1 MTGNL
6 YRGQAGLPF
15 SSTLRVYEPLDAF
28 PERQQEAIR
37 AAGAR
42 TASRAAVENAELL
55 ASLGRIT
62 RSGGDPFP
70 TGRTDLVRVTSV
82 PGVPPRRTPRPGTSD
97 AGAAAGPGGESDPGA
112 EAGLGSESGFG
123 TAIGAGS
130 GTGPDAGDAGRDADA
145 GRVLLY
151 CPSQL
156 VLRAGLAANALMEGI
171 HGPLAEMLI
180 PEVQRDKHQERIDQV
195 KARDGAIRVHTRAST
210 WGIPFSWFSLFM
222 ESDHKDVVESGGRIL
237 TVRVWAP
244 ITEAMERARY
254 AVAHLAL
261 AAPDLDM
268 LDDLAQLTAWLE
280 LFHVN
285 SMVELDYGAV
295 ADKVYPDESPMD
307 IRLGIECLADGDMTG
322 AAAAYRRLASRWIP
336 IRQLGRAS

>member
-15 SSTLRVYEPLDAF
+15 SSTLRVYEPLEAF
-28 PERQQEAIR
+28 PEEQRAAIK

-42 TASRAAVENAELL
+42 AVSRAAVENAELL

-70 TGRTDLVRVTSV
+70 TGRTDLVRVTTA
-82 PGVPPRRTPRPGTSD
+82 PEPEG
-97 AGAAAGPGGESDPGA
+97 GAAG
-112 EAGLGSESGFG
+112 
-123 TAIGAGS
+123 
-130 GTGPDAGDAGRDADA
+130 ADA
-145 GRVLLY
+145 GNGPELLY

-171 HGPLAEMLI
+171 HGPLAELLI
-180 PEVQRDKHQERIDQV
+180 PEEQRDRHQERIDLV
-195 KARDGAIRVHTRAST
+195 KARDGSIRVHTRAST

-222 ESDHKDVVESGGRIL
+222 ESDRKDVVEAGGRIL

-244 ITEAMERARY
+244 ITDALERARY
-254 AVAHLAL
+254 AVANLAL

-268 LDDLAQLTAWLE
+268 LDDLAQLTEWLE

-307 IRLGIECLADGDMTG
+307 IRLGIECLAEGDMTG

-336 IRQLGRAS
+336 IRQLARAS

>member
-1 MTGNL
+1 VTGNL

-15 SSTLRVYEPLDAF
+15 SSTLRVYVPLEAF
-28 PERQQEAIR
+28 PEGQREAIR

-42 TASRAAVENAELL
+42 AASRAAVENAELL

-62 RSGGDPFP
+62 RAGGDPFP
-70 TGRTDLVRVTSV
+70 TGRTDLVRVTSA
-82 PGVPPRRTPRPGTSD
+82 PGVTPHSGPQAGTSGG
-97 AGAAAGPGGESDPGA
+97 GAAAGSGGESRQAGA
-112 EAGLGSESGFG
+112 E
-123 TAIGAGS
+123 
-130 GTGPDAGDAGRDADA
+130 
-145 GRVLLY
+145 RVLLY

-180 PEVQRDKHQERIDQV
+180 PEEQRDKHQERIDQV
-195 KARDGAIRVHTRAST
+195 KARDGSIRVHTRAST
-210 WGIPFSWFSLFM
+210 WGIPFSWFSLFG
-222 ESDHKDVVESGGRIL
+222 EGDHKDVVESGGRIL

-254 AVAHLAL
+254 AVANLAL

-268 LDDLAQLTAWLE
+268 LDDLAQLTEWLE
-280 LFHVN
+280 MFHVS

-307 IRLGIECLADGDMTG
+307 IRLGIECLAEGDMTG

-336 IRQLGRAS
+336 IRQLARAS

>member
-15 SSTLRVYEPLDAF
+15 SSTLRVYEPLEAF
-28 PERQQEAIR
+28 PAGQREAIR

-42 TASRAAVENAELL
+42 AASRAAVENAELL

-62 RSGGDPFP
+62 RAGGDPFP
-70 TGRTDLVRVTSV
+70 TGRTDLVRVTSA
-82 PGVPPRRTPRPGTSD
+82 PGAGRHAAARAEAPEAGTSD
-97 AGAAAGPGGESDPGA
+97 AGAAAAGDESRKGGA
-112 EAGLGSESGFG
+112 E
-123 TAIGAGS
+123 
-130 GTGPDAGDAGRDADA
+130 
-145 GRVLLY
+145 RVLLY

-180 PEVQRDKHQERIDQV
+180 PEEQRDKHQERIDQV
-195 KARDGAIRVHTRAST
+195 KARDGSIRVHTRAST
-210 WGIPFSWFSLFM
+210 WGIPFSWFSLFA
-222 ESDHKDVVESGGRIL
+222 EGDHKDVVESGGRIL

-254 AVAHLAL
+254 AVANLAL

-268 LDDLAQLTAWLE
+268 LDDLAQLTEWLE

-307 IRLGIECLADGDMTG
+307 IRLGIECLAEGDMTG

-336 IRQLGRAS
+336 IRQLARAS

>member
-15 SSTLRVYEPLDAF
+15 SSTLRVYEPLEAF
-28 PERQQEAIR
+28 PEEQRPAIK
-37 AAGAR
+37 AAGAQ
-42 TASRAAVENAELL
+42 AVSRAAVENAELL

-70 TGRTDLVRVTSV
+70 TGRTDLVRVTTA
-82 PGVPPRRTPRPGTSD
+82 PAP
-97 AGAAAGPGGESDPGA
+97 
-112 EAGLGSESGFG
+112 ESG
-123 TAIGAGS
+123 TADDGAGAGS
-130 GTGPDAGDAGRDADA
+130 EPA
-145 GRVLLY
+145 LLY

-171 HGPLAEMLI
+171 HGPLAELLI
-180 PEVQRDKHQERIDQV
+180 PEEQRDRHQERIDLV
-195 KARDGAIRVHTRAST
+195 KARDGSVRVHTRAST
-210 WGIPFSWFSLFM
+210 WGIPFSWFSLFA
-222 ESDHKDVVESGGRIL
+222 ESDRKDVVEAGGRIL
-237 TVRVWAP
+237 TVRVWAS
-244 ITEAMERARY
+244 ITDALERARY
-254 AVAHLAL
+254 AVANLAL

-268 LDDLAQLTAWLE
+268 LDDLAQLTEWLE

-285 SMVELDYGAV
+285 STVELDYGAV

-307 IRLGIECLADGDMTG
+307 IRLGIECLAEGDMTG

-336 IRQLGRAS
+336 IRQLARAS

>member
-15 SSTLRVYEPLDAF
+15 SSTLRVYEPLEAF
-28 PERQQEAIR
+28 PEEQRQAIR
-37 AAGAR
+37 EAGAR
-42 TASRAAVENAELL
+42 AASRAAVENAELL

-70 TGRTDLVRVTSV
+70 TGRTDLVRVTTAPAPV
-82 PGVPPRRTPRPGTSD
+82 AGSD
-97 AGAAAGPGGESDPGA
+97 SEPSADGAGAEP
-112 EAGLGSESGFG
+112 
-123 TAIGAGS
+123 
-130 GTGPDAGDAGRDADA
+130 
-145 GRVLLY
+145 VLLY

-171 HGPLAEMLI
+171 HGPLAELLI
-180 PEVQRDKHQERIDQV
+180 PEEQRDKHQERIDQV
-195 KARDGAIRVHTRAST
+195 KARDGSTRVHTRAST

-222 ESDHKDVVESGGRIL
+222 ESDHKDVVESGGRIV
-237 TVRVWAP
+237 TVRVWAT
-244 ITEAMERARY
+244 ITEALERARY
-254 AVAHLAL
+254 AVANLAL

-268 LDDLAQLTAWLE
+268 LDDLAQLTEWLE
-280 LFHVN
+280 MFHVD

-307 IRLGIECLADGDMTG
+307 IRLGIECLAEGDMTG

-336 IRQLGRAS
+336 IRQLARAS

>member
-15 SSTLRVYEPLDAF
+15 SSALRVYEPLEAF
-28 PERQQEAIR
+28 PEEQQGALR

-42 TASRAAVENAELL
+42 SASRAAVENAELL

-62 RSGGDPFP
+62 RPGGDPFP
-70 TGRTDLVRVTSV
+70 TGATDLVRILAV
-82 PGVPPRRTPRPGTSD
+82 PRRPDT
-97 AGAAAGPGGESDPGA
+97 GA
-112 EAGLGSESGFG
+112 
-123 TAIGAGS
+123 
-130 GTGPDAGDAGRDADA
+130 PDAGTPDTRAPER
-145 GRVLLY
+145 LLY

-171 HGPLAEMLI
+171 HGPLAQLLI
-180 PEVQRDKHQERIDQV
+180 PEEQRDRHQGRIDEV
-195 KARDGAIRVHTRAST
+195 RAHSGLGRVHTRAST
-210 WGIPFSWFSLFM
+210 WGIPFSWFCLFK
-222 ESDHKDVVESGGRIL
+222 ESDPTDVVESEGRIV
-237 TVRVWAP
+237 TVR
-244 ITEAMERARY
+244 IRTTIGESLERVRY

-268 LDDLAQLTAWLE
+268 LEDLTQLTEWLE
-280 LFHVN
+280 LFHPG

-295 ADKVYPDESPMD
+295 ADKVYPDDSPMD
-307 IRLGIECLADGDMTG
+307 VRLGIECLAEGDMTG

-336 IRQLGRAS
+336 IRQLARAS

>member
-15 SSTLRVYEPLDAF
+15 SSTLRIYEPLAAF
-28 PERQQEAIR
+28 PDDQREALR

-42 TASRAAVENAELL
+42 TTTRAAVENAELL

-62 RSGGDPFP
+62 RPGGDPFP
-70 TGRTDLVRVTSV
+70 TGRTDLVRVTRA
-82 PGVPPRRTPRPGTSD
+82 PAKPARPGREPSD
-97 AGAAAGPGGESDPGA
+97 DGGGPVTEGNPGA
-112 EAGLGSESGFG
+112 DGLRAEAA
-123 TAIGAGS
+123 TAEPA
-130 GTGPDAGDAGRDADA
+130 TAEAAT
-145 GRVLLY
+145 LLY

-171 HGPLAEMLI
+171 HGPLAQLLI
-180 PEVQRDKHQERIDQV
+180 PEEQRDKHQERIDLV
-195 KARDGAIRVHTRAST
+195 NARDGFSRVHTRAST
-210 WGIPFSWFSLFM
+210 WGIPFSWFSLFK
-222 ESDHKDVVESGGRIL
+222 ESDHKDVVEAGGRIL
-237 TVRVWAP
+237 TVRIWAP
-244 ITEAMERARY
+244 ITEAMERVRF
-254 AVAHLAL
+254 AVANLAL

-268 LDDLAQLTAWLE
+268 LDDLTQITEWLE
-280 LFHVN
+280 LFHAG

-307 IRLGIECLADGDMTG
+307 VRLGIECLAEGDMTG

-336 IRQLGRAS
+336 IRQLARAS

>member
-15 SSTLRVYEPLDAF
+15 SSSLRIYEPLEAF
-28 PERQQEAIR
+28 PPEQQRQLVAEGTR
-37 AAGAR
+37 NG
-42 TASRAAVENAELL
+42 SRAAVENAELQ

-70 TGRTDLVRVTSV
+70 TGHTDLVRMTRV
-82 PGVPPRRTPRPGTSD
+82 PTGRH
-97 AGAAAGPGGESDPGA
+97 AAALETEDH
-112 EAGLGSESGFG
+112 
-123 TAIGAGS
+123 
-130 GTGPDAGDAGRDADA
+130 DAGR
-145 GRVLLY
+145 LLY

-156 VLRAGLAANALMEGI
+156 VIRAGLAANALMDGV
-171 HGPLAEMLI
+171 HSPLADLLI
-180 PEVQRDKHQERIDQV
+180 PVSQRDKHQARIDRINAGEAA
-195 KARDGAIRVHTRAST
+195 KRVHTRAST
-210 WGIPFSWFSLFM
+210 WGIPFSWFSLFS
-222 ESDHKDVVESGGRIL
+222 ESDRKDVVEAEGRIL
-237 TVRVWAP
+237 TVRVWTP
-244 ITEAMERARY
+244 LTEALDRARF

-268 LDDLAQLTAWLE
+268 LDDLTQLTEWLE
-280 LFHVN
+280 LFHVQ

-307 IRLGIECLADGDMTG
+307 VRLGIECLAEGDMTG

-336 IRQLGRAS
+336 IRQLARAS

>member
-15 SSTLRVYEPLDAF
+15 SSSLRIYEPLEAF
-28 PERQQEAIR
+28 PPEQQR
-37 AAGAR
+37 RLLAR
-42 TASRAAVENAELL
+42 GSKNGSRAAVENAELQ

-70 TGRTDLVRVTSV
+70 TGRTDLVRMTRV
-82 PGVPPRRTPRPGTSD
+82 PTGRHAAMPDQPAVGQPPAEDQPTGDQP
-97 AGAAAGPGGESDPGA
+97 AATAQ
-112 EAGLGSESGFG
+112 EAH
-123 TAIGAGS
+123 
-130 GTGPDAGDAGRDADA
+130 DAGR
-145 GRVLLY
+145 LLY

-156 VLRAGLAANALMEGI
+156 VIRAGLAANALMDGV
-171 HGPLAEMLI
+171 HSPLADLLI
-180 PEVQRDKHQERIDQV
+180 PVSQRDKHQARIDRV
-195 KARDGAIRVHTRAST
+195 NAGEDAKRVHTRAST
-210 WGIPFSWFSLFM
+210 WGIPFSWFSLFA
-222 ESDHKDVVESGGRIL
+222 ESDRKDVVESDGRIL
-237 TVRVWAP
+237 TVRVWTP
-244 ITEAMERARY
+244 LTEALDRARF

-268 LDDLAQLTAWLE
+268 LDDLTQLTEWLE
-280 LFHVN
+280 LFHIQ

-307 IRLGIECLADGDMTG
+307 VRLGIECLAEGDMTG

-336 IRQLGRAS
+336 IRQLARAS

>member
-15 SSTLRVYEPLDAF
+15 SSTLRVYEPLSAF
-28 PERQQEAIR
+28 PEEQR
-37 AAGAR
+37 AAIQAAGERAV
-42 TASRAAVENAELL
+42 SRAAVENAELL

-70 TGRTDLVRVTSV
+70 TGRTDLVRVTTA
-82 PGVPPRRTPRPGTSD
+82 PGGNDGTDD
-97 AGAAAGPGGESDPGA
+97 AGADAAPA
-112 EAGLGSESGFG
+112 
-123 TAIGAGS
+123 
-130 GTGPDAGDAGRDADA
+130 
-145 GRVLLY
+145 LLY

-171 HGPLAEMLI
+171 HGPLAELLI
-180 PEVQRDKHQERIDQV
+180 PEEQRDRHQERIDQV
-195 KARDGAIRVHTRAST
+195 KARDGSVRVHTRAST

-222 ESDHKDVVESGGRIL
+222 ESDHKDVVEASGRIV
-237 TVRVWAP
+237 TVRVWAT
-244 ITEAMERARY
+244 ITDALERARY
-254 AVAHLAL
+254 AVANLAL

-268 LDDLAQLTAWLE
+268 LDDLAQLTEWLE
-280 LFHVN
+280 QFHVE

-295 ADKVYPDESPMD
+295 ADKVYPDDSPMD
-307 IRLGIECLADGDMTG
+307 IRLGIECLAEGDMTG

-336 IRQLGRAS
+336 IRQLARAS

>member
-15 SSTLRVYEPLDAF
+15 SSTLRVYEPLEAF
-28 PERQQEAIR
+28 PEEQRPAIQ
-37 AAGAR
+37 AAGAQA
-42 TASRAAVENAELL
+42 ASRAAVENAELL

-70 TGRTDLVRVTSV
+70 TGRTDLVRVTTLPV
-82 PGVPPRRTPRPGTSD
+82 PESGADDDGAD
-97 AGAAAGPGGESDPGA
+97 AAAEP
-112 EAGLGSESGFG
+112 
-123 TAIGAGS
+123 
-130 GTGPDAGDAGRDADA
+130 
-145 GRVLLY
+145 VLLY

-180 PEVQRDKHQERIDQV
+180 PEEQRDRHQERIDLV
-195 KARDGAIRVHTRAST
+195 KARDGSIRVHTRAST

-222 ESDHKDVVESGGRIL
+222 DSDRKDVVEANGRIL
-237 TVRVWAP
+237 TVRVLAT
-244 ITEAMERARY
+244 ITDALERARY
-254 AVAHLAL
+254 AVANLAL

-268 LDDLAQLTAWLE
+268 LDDLAQLTEWLE

-307 IRLGIECLADGDMTG
+307 IRLGIECLAEGDMTG

-336 IRQLGRAS
+336 IRQLARAS

>member
-15 SSTLRVYEPLDAF
+15 SSTLRVYEPLGAF
-28 PERQQEAIR
+28 PEEQRPAIQ
-37 AAGAR
+37 AAGAQ
-42 TASRAAVENAELL
+42 AVSRAAVENAELL

-70 TGRTDLVRVTSV
+70 TGRTDLVRVTTA
-82 PGVPPRRTPRPGTSD
+82 PATDG
-97 AGAAAGPGGESDPGA
+97 
-112 EAGLGSESGFG
+112 G
-123 TAIGAGS
+123 TADDG
-130 GTGPDAGDAGRDADA
+130 ADA
-145 GRVLLY
+145 APEPVLLY

-171 HGPLAEMLI
+171 HGPLAELLI
-180 PEVQRDKHQERIDQV
+180 PEEQRDRHQERIDLV
-195 KARDGAIRVHTRAST
+195 KARDGSVRVHTRAST
-210 WGIPFSWFSLFM
+210 WGIPFSWFSLFA
-222 ESDHKDVVESGGRIL
+222 ESDRKDVVEAGGRIL
-237 TVRVWAP
+237 TVRVWAS
-244 ITEAMERARY
+244 ITDALERARY
-254 AVAHLAL
+254 AVANLAL

-268 LDDLAQLTAWLE
+268 LDDLAQLTEWLE
-280 LFHVN
+280 LFHVD

-307 IRLGIECLADGDMTG
+307 IRLGIECLAEGDMTG

-336 IRQLGRAS
+336 IRQLARAS

>member
-15 SSTLRVYEPLDAF
+15 SSTLRVYEPLEAF
-28 PERQQEAIR
+28 PEEQRAAIQ

-42 TASRAAVENAELL
+42 AASRAAVENAELL

-70 TGRTDLVRVTSV
+70 TGRTDLVRVTTA
-82 PGVPPRRTPRPGTSD
+82 PAPEAGAAD
-97 AGAAAGPGGESDPGA
+97 AGA
-112 EAGLGSESGFG
+112 
-123 TAIGAGS
+123 
-130 GTGPDAGDAGRDADA
+130 DAGQ
-145 GRVLLY
+145 VLLY

-171 HGPLAEMLI
+171 HGPLAELLI
-180 PEVQRDKHQERIDQV
+180 PEEQRDRHQERIDLV
-195 KARDGAIRVHTRAST
+195 KARDGSIRVHTRAST

-222 ESDHKDVVESGGRIL
+222 ESDRKDVVEAAGRIL

-244 ITEAMERARY
+244 ITDALERARY
-254 AVAHLAL
+254 AVANLAL

-268 LDDLAQLTAWLE
+268 LDDLAQLTEWLE
-280 LFHVN
+280 LFHVD

-307 IRLGIECLADGDMTG
+307 IRLGIECLAEGDMTG

-336 IRQLGRAS
+336 IRQLARAS

>member
-15 SSTLRVYEPLDAF
+15 SSTLRVYEPLEAF
-28 PERQQEAIR
+28 PEGQREAIR
-37 AAGAR
+37 AASAR

-62 RSGGDPFP
+62 RPGGDPFP
-70 TGRTDLVRVTSV
+70 TGRTDLVRVTTA
-82 PGVPPRRTPRPGTSD
+82 PGVPPRRSPKTGAPD
-97 AGAAAGPGGESDPGA
+97 ADAAAGTGD
-112 EAGLGSESGFG
+112 EA
-123 TAIGAGS
+123 A
-130 GTGPDAGDAGRDADA
+130 AD
-145 GRVLLY
+145 RILLY

-171 HGPLAEMLI
+171 HGPLAELLI
-180 PEVQRDKHQERIDQV
+180 PEEQRDKHQERIDQV
-195 KARDGAIRVHTRAST
+195 KARDGSIRVHTRAST
-210 WGIPFSWFSLFM
+210 WGIPFSWFSLFA
-222 ESDHKDVVESGGRIL
+222 EGDHKDVVEAGGRIL

-244 ITEAMERARY
+244 ITDAMERARY
-254 AVAHLAL
+254 AVANLAL

-268 LDDLAQLTAWLE
+268 LDDLAQLTEWLE
-280 LFHVN
+280 MFHVN

-307 IRLGIECLADGDMTG
+307 IRLGIECLAEGDMTG

-336 IRQLGRAS
+336 IRQLARAS

>member
-15 SSTLRVYEPLDAF
+15 SSSLRIYEPLEAF
-28 PERQQEAIR
+28 PPAQQRQLVAK
-37 AAGAR
+37 GSKNG
-42 TASRAAVENAELL
+42 SRAAVENAELQ

-70 TGRTDLVRVTSV
+70 TGQTDLVRMTRV
-82 PGVPPRRTPRPGTSD
+82 PTGRH
-97 AGAAAGPGGESDPGA
+97 AAMPDQAPSPEQTAAPA
-112 EAGLGSESGFG
+112 EPDVSEQ
-123 TAIGAGS
+123 TAA
-130 GTGPDAGDAGRDADA
+130 PAHRAHDAGR
-145 GRVLLY
+145 LLY

-156 VLRAGLAANALMEGI
+156 VIRAGLAANALMDGV
-171 HGPLAEMLI
+171 HSPLADLLI
-180 PEVQRDKHQERIDQV
+180 PVSQRDKHQARIDRV
-195 KARDGAIRVHTRAST
+195 NAGEDAKRVHTRAST
-210 WGIPFSWFSLFM
+210 WGIPFSWFSLFA
-222 ESDHKDVVESGGRIL
+222 ESDRKDVVESEGRIL
-237 TVRVWAP
+237 TVRVWTP
-244 ITEAMERARY
+244 LTEALDRARF

-268 LDDLAQLTAWLE
+268 LDDLTQLTEWLE
-280 LFHVN
+280 LFHIQ

-307 IRLGIECLADGDMTG
+307 VRLGIECLAEGDMTG

-336 IRQLGRAS
+336 IRQLARAS

>member
-15 SSTLRVYEPLDAF
+15 SSTLRVYEPLEAF
-28 PERQQEAIR
+28 PEEQRAAIQ

-70 TGRTDLVRVTSV
+70 TGRTDLVRVTTA
-82 PGVPPRRTPRPGTSD
+82 PAPEAGTAD
-97 AGAAAGPGGESDPGA
+97 AGA
-112 EAGLGSESGFG
+112 
-123 TAIGAGS
+123 
-130 GTGPDAGDAGRDADA
+130 DAGQ
-145 GRVLLY
+145 VLLY

-171 HGPLAEMLI
+171 HGPLAELLI
-180 PEVQRDKHQERIDQV
+180 PEEQRDRHQERIDLV
-195 KARDGAIRVHTRAST
+195 KARDGSIRVHTRAST

-222 ESDHKDVVESGGRIL
+222 ESDQKDVVESAGRIL

-244 ITEAMERARY
+244 ITEALERARY
-254 AVAHLAL
+254 AVANLAL

-268 LDDLAQLTAWLE
+268 LDDLAQLTEWLE
-280 LFHVN
+280 LFHVD

-307 IRLGIECLADGDMTG
+307 IRLGIECLAEGDMTG

-336 IRQLGRAS
+336 IRQLARAS

>member
-15 SSTLRVYEPLDAF
+15 SSSLRIYEPLEAF
-28 PERQQEAIR
+28 PPEQQRQLVAK
-37 AAGAR
+37 GSKSG
-42 TASRAAVENAELL
+42 SRAAVENAELQ

-70 TGRTDLVRVTSV
+70 TGSTDLVRMTRV
-82 PGVPPRRTPRPGTSD
+82 PTGRHAATPDEAGTD
-97 AGAAAGPGGESDPGA
+97 QAAAADGAAASHHSAASAQEGH
-112 EAGLGSESGFG
+112 
-123 TAIGAGS
+123 
-130 GTGPDAGDAGRDADA
+130 DAGR
-145 GRVLLY
+145 LLY

-156 VLRAGLAANALMEGI
+156 VIRAGLAANALMDGV
-171 HGPLAEMLI
+171 HSPLADLLI
-180 PEVQRDKHQERIDQV
+180 PVSQRDKHQVRIDRINAGEDA
-195 KARDGAIRVHTRAST
+195 KRVHTRAST
-210 WGIPFSWFSLFM
+210 WGIPFSWFSLFA
-222 ESDHKDVVESGGRIL
+222 ESDRKDVVEAEGRIL
-237 TVRVWAP
+237 TVRVWTP
-244 ITEAMERARY
+244 LTEALDRARF

-268 LDDLAQLTAWLE
+268 LDDLTQLTEWLE
-280 LFHVN
+280 LFHIQ

-307 IRLGIECLADGDMTG
+307 VRLGIECLAEGDMTG

-336 IRQLGRAS
+336 IRQLARAS

>member
-28 PERQQEAIR
+28 PEDQREAIR

-62 RSGGDPFP
+62 RAGGDPFP
-70 TGRTDLVRVTSV
+70 TGRTDLVRVTTA
-82 PGVPPRRTPRPGTSD
+82 PGVPGPALPEDAPAAVTPDGG
-97 AGAAAGPGGESDPGA
+97 AGANPGA
-112 EAGLGSESGFG
+112 
-123 TAIGAGS
+123 GAD
-130 GTGPDAGDAGRDADA
+130 P
-145 GRVLLY
+145 VLLY

-180 PEVQRDKHQERIDQV
+180 PEEQRDKHQERIDLV
-195 KARDGAIRVHTRAST
+195 KARDGSIRVHTRAST
-210 WGIPFSWFSLFM
+210 WGIPFSWFSLFA
-222 ESDHKDVVESGGRIL
+222 EGDRKDVVESGGRIL
-237 TVRVWAP
+237 TVRVWTP

-254 AVAHLAL
+254 AVANLAL

-268 LDDLAQLTAWLE
+268 LDDLAQLTEWLE

-307 IRLGIECLADGDMTG
+307 IRLGIECLAEGDMTG

-336 IRQLGRAS
+336 IRQLARAS

>member
-28 PERQQEAIR
+28 PEGQRDAIR
-37 AAGAR
+37 TAGAR

-82 PGVPPRRTPRPGTSD
+82 PGVPPGRTPQAGMPD
-97 AGAAAGPGGESDPGA
+97 AGAAAGPGA
-112 EAGLGSESGFG
+112 ESGFG
-123 TAIGAGS
+123 TGIGASSGAGS
-130 GTGPDAGDAGRDADA
+130 DAGGTGADADA

-180 PEVQRDKHQERIDQV
+180 PEEQRDKHQERIDQV
-195 KARDGAIRVHTRAST
+195 KARDGTIRVHTRAST

-268 LDDLAQLTAWLE
+268 LDDLAQLTEWLE
-280 LFHVN
+280 LFHIN

-307 IRLGIECLADGDMTG
+307 IRLGIECLAEGDMTG

-336 IRQLGRAS
+336 IRQLARAS

>member
-15 SSTLRVYEPLDAF
+15 SSTLRVFEPLDAF
-28 PERQQEAIR
+28 PEDQREAIR
-37 AAGAR
+37 SAGAR

-62 RSGGDPFP
+62 RAGGDPVP
-70 TGRTDLVRVTSV
+70 TGRTALDRVTTA
-82 PGVPPRRTPRPGTSD
+82 PGVPGPALPADAPATGTADGGAD
-97 AGAAAGPGGESDPGA
+97 ASTGAGPDP
-112 EAGLGSESGFG
+112 
-123 TAIGAGS
+123 
-130 GTGPDAGDAGRDADA
+130 
-145 GRVLLY
+145 VLLY

-180 PEVQRDKHQERIDQV
+180 PEEQRDKHQERIDLV
-195 KARDGAIRVHTRAST
+195 KARDGSIRVHTRAST
-210 WGIPFSWFSLFM
+210 WGIPFSWFSLFA

-237 TVRVWAP
+237 TVRVWTP

-254 AVAHLAL
+254 AVANLAL

-268 LDDLAQLTAWLE
+268 LDDLAQLTEWLE

-285 SMVELDYGAV
+285 AMVELDYGAV

-307 IRLGIECLADGDMTG
+307 IRLGIECLAEGDMTG

-336 IRQLGRAS
+336 IRQLARAS

>member
-15 SSTLRVYEPLDAF
+15 SSTLRVYEPLEAF
-28 PERQQEAIR
+28 PEEQRQAIR
-37 AAGAR
+37 EAGAR
-42 TASRAAVENAELL
+42 AASRAAVENAELL

-70 TGRTDLVRVTSV
+70 TGRTDLVRVTTAPAPV
-82 PGVPPRRTPRPGTSD
+82 AGSD
-97 AGAAAGPGGESDPGA
+97 SEPSADGAGAEP
-112 EAGLGSESGFG
+112 
-123 TAIGAGS
+123 
-130 GTGPDAGDAGRDADA
+130 
-145 GRVLLY
+145 VLLY

-171 HGPLAEMLI
+171 HGPLAELLI
-180 PEVQRDKHQERIDQV
+180 PEEQRDKHQERIDQV
-195 KARDGAIRVHTRAST
+195 KARDGSTRVHTRAST

-222 ESDHKDVVESGGRIL
+222 ESDHKDVVESGGRIV

-244 ITEAMERARY
+244 ITEALERARY
-254 AVAHLAL
+254 AVANLAL

-268 LDDLAQLTAWLE
+268 LDDLAQLTEWLE
-280 LFHVN
+280 MFHVD

-307 IRLGIECLADGDMTG
+307 IRLGIECLAEGDMTG

-336 IRQLGRAS
+336 IRQLARAS

>member
-15 SSTLRVYEPLDAF
+15 SSTLRVYEPLEAF
-28 PERQQEAIR
+28 PEDQRPAIK

-42 TASRAAVENAELL
+42 AVPRAAVENAELL

-70 TGRTDLVRVTSV
+70 TGRTDLVRVTTV
-82 PGVPPRRTPRPGTSD
+82 PAPEG
-97 AGAAAGPGGESDPGA
+97 GAPDDGA
-112 EAGLGSESGFG
+112 
-123 TAIGAGS
+123 
-130 GTGPDAGDAGRDADA
+130 DADA
-145 GRVLLY
+145 EPVLLY

-171 HGPLAEMLI
+171 HGPLAELLI
-180 PEVQRDKHQERIDQV
+180 PEEQRDRHQERIDQV
-195 KARDGAIRVHTRAST
+195 KSRDGSIRVHTRAST

-222 ESDHKDVVESGGRIL
+222 ESDRKDVVEAAGRIL

-244 ITEAMERARY
+244 ITDALERARY
-254 AVAHLAL
+254 AVANLAL

-268 LDDLAQLTAWLE
+268 LDDLAQLTEWLE

-307 IRLGIECLADGDMTG
+307 IRLGIECLAEGDMTG

-336 IRQLGRAS
+336 IRQLARAS

>member
-6 YRGQAGLPF
+6 YRGQSGLPF

-28 PERQQEAIR
+28 PEEQRQAIQE
-37 AAGAR
+37 AGAR
-42 TASRAAVENAELL
+42 AASRAAVENAELL

-70 TGRTDLVRVTSV
+70 TGRTDLVRVTTA
-82 PGVPPRRTPRPGTSD
+82 PAPAGGSD
-97 AGAAAGPGGESDPGA
+97 SEPSADGAGAEP
-112 EAGLGSESGFG
+112 
-123 TAIGAGS
+123 
-130 GTGPDAGDAGRDADA
+130 
-145 GRVLLY
+145 VLLY

-171 HGPLAEMLI
+171 HGPLAELLI
-180 PEVQRDKHQERIDQV
+180 PEEQRDKHQERIDQV
-195 KARDGAIRVHTRAST
+195 KARDGSTRVHTRAST

-222 ESDHKDVVESGGRIL
+222 ESDHKDVVEAGGRIV

-244 ITEAMERARY
+244 ITEALERARY
-254 AVAHLAL
+254 AVANLAL

-268 LDDLAQLTAWLE
+268 LDDLAQLTEWLE
-280 LFHVN
+280 MFHVE

-307 IRLGIECLADGDMTG
+307 IRLGIECLAEGDMTG

-336 IRQLGRAS
+336 IRQLARAS

>member
-15 SSTLRVYEPLDAF
+15 SSTLRVYEPLEAF
-28 PERQQEAIR
+28 PEEQRPAIQ

-42 TASRAAVENAELL
+42 AASRAAVENAELL

-70 TGRTDLVRVTSV
+70 TGRTDLVRVTTA
-82 PGVPPRRTPRPGTSD
+82 PATGNGTSD
-97 AGAAAGPGGESDPGA
+97 D
-112 EAGLGSESGFG
+112 
-123 TAIGAGS
+123 
-130 GTGPDAGDAGRDADA
+130 GDAGE
-145 GRVLLY
+145 VLLY

-171 HGPLAEMLI
+171 HGPLAELLI
-180 PEVQRDKHQERIDQV
+180 PEEQRDRHQERIDLV
-195 KARDGAIRVHTRAST
+195 KARDGSIRVHTRAST

-222 ESDHKDVVESGGRIL
+222 ESDHKDVVEAAGRIL
-237 TVRVWAP
+237 TVRVWTP
-244 ITEAMERARY
+244 ITEALERARY
-254 AVAHLAL
+254 AVANLAL

-268 LDDLAQLTAWLE
+268 LDDLAQLTEWLE
-280 LFHVN
+280 LFHVEA
-285 SMVELDYGAV
+285 MVELDYGAV

-307 IRLGIECLADGDMTG
+307 IRLGIECLAEGDMTG

-336 IRQLGRAS
+336 IRQLARAS

>member
-28 PERQQEAIR
+28 PQDQRDAIR

-62 RSGGDPFP
+62 RAGGDPFP
-70 TGRTDLVRVTSV
+70 TGRTDLVRVTTA
-82 PGVPPRRTPRPGTSD
+82 PGGPATALPEDAPPAETSD
-97 AGAAAGPGGESDPGA
+97 GGA
-112 EAGLGSESGFG
+112 EPA
-123 TAIGAGS
+123 
-130 GTGPDAGDAGRDADA
+130 
-145 GRVLLY
+145 LLY

-180 PEVQRDKHQERIDQV
+180 PEQQRDKHQERIDQV

-222 ESDHKDVVESGGRIL
+222 ENDRKEVVESGGRIL

-244 ITEAMERARY
+244 ITEAIERARY
-254 AVAHLAL
+254 AVANLAL

-268 LDDLAQLTAWLE
+268 LDDLAQLTEWLE

-307 IRLGIECLADGDMTG
+307 IRLGIECLAEGDMTG

-336 IRQLGRAS
+336 IRQLARAS